1 METGVTKASSS
12 VIGAVVLAA
21 GLSTRMGRFKLT
33 LPWDG
38 TTVIGRVVRTLE
50 EAGLEDVVVVTG
62 HRSDKVARALT
73 GLAARTVY
81 NPSYASGEMLSS
93 IQVGLLAL
101 RREAQAAVICLG
113 DQPQMEAATV
123 RAVLGAG
130 REEEWRRVI
139 VPSFQMRAG
148 HPVLLPRC
156 IWPDILAT
164 AGTLREVMKAQ
175 GKQIR
180 YIDIETSTV
189 LADLDTPRDYNGR
202 G

>member
-1 METGVTKASSS
+1 
-12 VIGAVVLAA
+12 
-21 GLSTRMGRFKLT
+21 MGRFKLT